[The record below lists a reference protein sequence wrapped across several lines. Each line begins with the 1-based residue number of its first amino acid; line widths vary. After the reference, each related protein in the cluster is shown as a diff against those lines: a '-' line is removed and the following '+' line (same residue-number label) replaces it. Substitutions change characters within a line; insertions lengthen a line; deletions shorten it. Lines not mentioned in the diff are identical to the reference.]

1 MISHG
6 YLVKEQDDPIVDVV
20 EAAVS
25 GFSECLEPG
34 AYLVDVI
41 PLRKPHLL
49 LRCIVGNANHSSSVR
64 YVPDWFPGAGWKSK
78 AKRFANLL
86 EDMAEIPH
94 QFTKDQVVSQWPH
107 SAHTVGFS

>member
-1 MISHG
+1 MITHG
-6 YLVKEQDDPIVDVV
+6 YQVKGYDDPIVDVV

-49 LRCIVGNANHSSSVR
+49 LRCIVRNAN
-64 YVPDWFPGAGWKSK
+64 YVFLV
-78 AKRFANLL
+78 LL
-86 EDMAEIPH
+86 
-94 QFTKDQVVSQWPH
+94 S
-107 SAHTVGFS
+107 SAHV